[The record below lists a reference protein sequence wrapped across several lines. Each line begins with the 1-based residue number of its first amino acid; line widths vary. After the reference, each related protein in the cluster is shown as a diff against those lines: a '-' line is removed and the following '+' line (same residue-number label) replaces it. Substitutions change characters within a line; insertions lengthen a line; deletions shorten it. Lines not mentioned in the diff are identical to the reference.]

1 MAIATYTARRRVGP
15 MDIRTVGVVGCGQM
29 GGGIAQVAAAAG
41 YSVVVMDAS
50 PELLEKGLGR
60 IRTQL
65 DRDVEKGRLGA
76 DQRDALLSRIQAV
89 AVLHAFAPC

>member
-1 MAIATYTARRRVGP
+1 

-65 DRDVEKGRLGA
+65 DRFIERVNRFLRFVEIEIA
-76 DQRDALLSRIQAV
+76 AA
-89 AVLHAFAPC
+89 